1 MVAVL
6 AKQDV
11 ALEGRTVAG
20 TAVMLVVALVLVHLS
35 EMELAPPSE
44 ASMLMAWLDFL
55 SIGLMNRW
63 DVVLVEAT
71 EVELATV

>member
-11 ALEGRTVAG
+11 ALVDL
-20 TAVMLVVALVLVHLS
+20 MVVVLVHLS

-44 ASMLMAWLDFL
+44 ASMLVAWLDFL
-55 SIGLMNRW
+55 STGLMNRW